1 MGSEQNVQLL
11 SRSLILILNA
21 TRANRD
27 AAIFAVWIF
36 FAKYSP
42 SKVIPELSSSWF
54 EQFRST

>member
-36 FAKYSP
+36 LQNIRT